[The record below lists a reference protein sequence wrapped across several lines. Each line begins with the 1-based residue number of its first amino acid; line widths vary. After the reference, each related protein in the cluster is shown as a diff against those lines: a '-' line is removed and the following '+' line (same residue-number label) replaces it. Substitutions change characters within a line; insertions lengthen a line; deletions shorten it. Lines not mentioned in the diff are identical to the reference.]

1 MGEEEEKEDEKLGK
15 EKKKRKGNHGAK
27 IRWEWKRKDVK
38 G

>member
-1 MGEEEEKEDEKLGK
+1 MGEEEEKEDEKKLGK
-15 EKKKRKGNHGAK
+15 EKKRKGNHGAK